1 VRPRV
6 ECPCV
11 LPAAPF
17 LSAARGLVPFSIEPF
32 LCSIQFPGVR
42 EFPLG
47 VFSVA
52 RTLHFLKDRQLV
64 PLILTMELD
73 TGTFP
78 HICIP

>member
-1 VRPRV
+1 M
-6 ECPCV
+6 
-11 LPAAPF
+11 PAAPF
-17 LSAARGLVPFSIEPF
+17 LSAARDLIPFSIEHF

-42 EFPLG
+42 DFPLG
-47 VFSVA
+47 VFLAA
-52 RTLHFLKDRQLV
+52 RTLHFFKDRQLV